1 MIDDLLKNEKQY
13 NEMKEKVKEFGSSS
27 EAFDFNSRRLVEI
40 AGYLVMCNLLV
51 NDANKDEMFTKS
63 ARIMTKIAQAE
74 IEKAIT
80 YINNFDASILEDYKT
95 LIAE

>member
-1 MIDDLLKNEKQY
+1 MRQTLISLRE
-13 NEMKEKVKEFGSSS
+13 EFEKVYEIAKEWGSSS

-63 ARIMTKIAQAE
+63 AKIMTKLAESEIA
-74 IEKAIT
+74 KAIT
-80 YINNFDASILEDYKT
+80 YIKNFNPEILEDYKQN
-95 LIAE
+95 IK